1 MAPGKKPAK
10 VAVSINADFPDETR
24 KLSGSRASGAKP
36 SPNGKNMAF
45 IYRGDVYV
53 TSVEYP
59 TTKQITNTPEAEGNV
74 CWAND
79 STLYFDSQADGP
91 VNIYTATLGRAGE
104 PDLAHATLIDL
115 KPAFKAD
122 KHERQK
128 PVVSPD
134 GKSVAYLLDR
144 NILAVTDIKSGKTRK
159 LTDGSTYR
167 HRDGGFTY
175 RWSPDS
181 RL

>member
-1 MAPGKKPAK
+1 MSKAERLTSFTTHPVRFLSRANDGTLSFGYNGELYTMAPGKKPAK

-91 VNIYTATLGRAGE
+91 VNIYTATLGRAGR
-104 PDLAHATLIDL
+104 PTSLM
-115 KPAFKAD
+115 P
-122 KHERQK
+122 
-128 PVVSPD
+128 P
-134 GKSVAYLLDR
+134 
-144 NILAVTDIKSGKTRK
+144 
-159 LTDGSTYR
+159 
-167 HRDGGFTY
+167 
-175 RWSPDS
+175 
-181 RL
+181 